1 MANIVLCRIDS
12 RLIHGQVVTKW
23 VGQSQA
29 NRIAVV
35 SDELD
40 ADPFMKNIYLMA
52 APPNIKVDCFGNQSF
67 AAAWKENQ
75 LGDGKV
81 LVLFPSLAAVQEAV
95 QLGFDVTTIQV
106 GGLGGGPNRK
116 AVFQNIT
123 LDEKDVGILSDLKN
137 RGIQVFFQTIPED
150 KPQSLDD
157 ILKNSN
163 SLITGYLT
171 MDTLVFASLM
181 GLYYWFAR
189 LRLGYTFSAMLLQP
203 VVIAVFVGLL
213 LGNMETAMIIGAG
226 MQLVYL
232 GVTSTPGGNV
242 PSDPALA
249 ACISIPIAVK
259 AGMDPNL
266 AIALAIP
273 FGVIG
278 VFLDQLRRTLNAAWV
293 HMADKHA
300 ETANMAGIMRCAFLY
315 PALLGL
321 VLRFPVVFAA
331 NYFGQDVVESFLK
344 LMPHWLTHSFEIM
357 GGILPALGFAITIM
371 VIGKRAC
378 CRGLSAVS
386 LRCCT

>member
-1 MANIVLCRIDS
+1 
-12 RLIHGQVVTKW
+12 
-23 VGQSQA
+23 
-29 NRIAVV
+29 
-35 SDELD
+35 
-40 ADPFMKNIYLMA
+40 
-52 APPNIKVDCFGNQSF
+52 
-67 AAAWKENQ
+67 
-75 LGDGKV
+75 
-81 LVLFPSLAAVQEAV
+81 
-95 QLGFDVTTIQV
+95 
-106 GGLGGGPNRK
+106 
-116 AVFQNIT
+116 
-123 LDEKDVGILSDLKN
+123 
-137 RGIQVFFQTIPED
+137 
-150 KPQSLDD
+150 
-157 ILKNSN
+157 
-163 SLITGYLT
+163 

-232 GVTSTPGGNV
+232 
-242 PSDPALA
+242 A

-300 ETANMAGIMRCAFLY
+300 ETANMGGIMRCAFLY

-357 GGILPALGFAITIM
+357 GGAGLCHHHYGDRQEEPAAVVYRRILCGAVPEGGHHGDGDLWDL
-371 VIGKRAC
+371 
-378 CRGLSAVS
+378 RGLPD
-386 LRCCT
+386 

>member
-1 MANIVLCRIDS
+1 
-12 RLIHGQVVTKW
+12 
-23 VGQSQA
+23 
-29 NRIAVV
+29 
-35 SDELD
+35 
-40 ADPFMKNIYLMA
+40 
-52 APPNIKVDCFGNQSF
+52 
-67 AAAWKENQ
+67 
-75 LGDGKV
+75 
-81 LVLFPSLAAVQEAV
+81 
-95 QLGFDVTTIQV
+95 
-106 GGLGGGPNRK
+106 
-116 AVFQNIT
+116 
-123 LDEKDVGILSDLKN
+123 
-137 RGIQVFFQTIPED
+137 
-150 KPQSLDD
+150 
-157 ILKNSN
+157 
-163 SLITGYLT
+163 

-278 VFLDQLRRTLNAAWV
+278 VFLDQLRRTLTQRGYIWPTSMRNG
-293 HMADKHA
+293 
-300 ETANMAGIMRCAFLY
+300 NMAGIMRCAFLY

-371 VIGKRAC
+371 VIGKKSLLPWFIGGFFAVLYLKVDIMAMAIFGTC
-378 CRGLSAVS
+378 VAFLIKGLAKNEGAA
-386 LRCCT
+386 

>member
-1 MANIVLCRIDS
+1 M
-12 RLIHGQVVTKW
+12 
-23 VGQSQA
+23 
-29 NRIAVV
+29 
-35 SDELD
+35 
-40 ADPFMKNIYLMA
+40 
-52 APPNIKVDCFGNQSF
+52 
-67 AAAWKENQ
+67 
-75 LGDGKV
+75 

-116 AVFQNIT
+116 AVFRT
-123 LDEKDVGILSDLKN
+123 LRWMKRRRHSERPEN

-232 GVTSTPGGNV
+232 GVTSTP
-242 PSDPALA
+242 
-249 ACISIPIAVK
+249 
-259 AGMDPNL
+259 
-266 AIALAIP
+266 
-273 FGVIG
+273 
-278 VFLDQLRRTLNAAWV
+278 R
-293 HMADKHA
+293 
-300 ETANMAGIMRCAFLY
+300 
-315 PALLGL
+315 
-321 VLRFPVVFAA
+321 
-331 NYFGQDVVESFLK
+331 
-344 LMPHWLTHSFEIM
+344 
-357 GGILPALGFAITIM
+357 
-371 VIGKRAC
+371 
-378 CRGLSAVS
+378 
-386 LRCCT
+386 